1 MSFTTSGLRVSRV
14 RVAPF
19 PAASHGLTLP
29 IYCRP
34 NLFARA
40 ASTSTVTATA
50 AATSRV
56 VARTTSQPKA
66 LATSPRPS
74 SPTLTPTTT
83 TSTTTAAAAAAT
95 QVFSPLLN
103 PPSSTRPPPLDLPIR
118 DPSTSFVT
126 YLYRLGKAYTTFYKT
141 GIKAVF
147 ANRRL
152 LASTPAPSS
161 SSSPPTRAHLLLRQR
176 ARHDLSRLP
185 LFGLVV
191 FICGEL
197 TPLVVLLFP
206 QLTPYTCR
214 IPKQTGVIRRGRR
227 LRRARAARFARS
239 LVDNAGLAG
248 AIAHPSAAGH
258 VCRVLGLTSTVWD
271 RLGTDGPFARSRAD
285 AAVRALARDDAL
297 IREGGGVA
305 ALEDAEVVLAC
316 EDRGIDV
323 RDFQEQEA
331 GSMGELRA
339 RLGRWVGSTEAPRAE
354 EAEDK
359 VRMLLFNMDETI

>member
-1 MSFTTSGLRVSRV
+1 MSFTTSRLRVSRV
-14 RVAPF
+14 RAPF
-19 PAASHGLTLP
+19 LAANHGLTLP
-29 IYCRP
+29 IYCHP

-56 VARTTSQPKA
+56 VARTTSQTKVP
-66 LATSPRPS
+66 ATPPRSS
-74 SPTLTPTTT
+74 SPTLRPTTT
-83 TSTTTAAAAAAT
+83 TTTTTTAAAAAT

-103 PPSSTRPPPLDLPIR
+103 PPSSTRPPPLDLPTR

-152 LASTPAPSS
+152 LAS
-161 SSSPPTRAHLLLRQR
+161 SSSPQTRAHLLLRQR

-185 LFGLVV
+185 LFGLLV

-214 IPKQTGVIRRGRR
+214 IPKQTGVIRRERR

-297 IREGGGVA
+297 IREGGGVG

-359 VRMLLFNMDETI
+359 VRMLLFNMDEAI

>member
-1 MSFTTSGLRVSRV
+1 MSFTTTGLRVSRV
-14 RVAPF
+14 RAPLPNYHHPILF
-19 PAASHGLTLP
+19 P
-29 IYCRP
+29 
-34 NLFARA
+34 RA
-40 ASTSTVTATA
+40 ASTSTVAATA

-56 VARTTSQPKA
+56 VARTTTQTKVPA
-66 LATSPRPS
+66 APPPPS
-74 SPTLTPTTT
+74 SSPLIPTTT
-83 TSTTTAAAAAAT
+83 TTTTAAAAT

-103 PPSSTRPPPLDLPIR
+103 PPASTRPPPLDLPTR
-118 DPSTSFVT
+118 DPSSSYLT

-147 ANRRL
+147 TNRRL
-152 LASTPAPSS
+152 LSATPPSS
-161 SSSPPTRAHLLLRQR
+161 SSAPTRAHLLLRQR

-185 LFGLVV
+185 LFGLLV

-197 TPLVVLLFP
+197 TPFVVLLFP

-214 IPKQTGVIRRGRR
+214 IPKQVGVIRRGSR

-239 LVDNAGLAG
+239 LVDNTGLTA
-248 AIAHPSAAGH
+248 ALAHPSAAGH
-258 VCRVLGLTSTVWD
+258 VCRVLGLTSPVWD

-297 IREGGGVA
+297 IREGGGVG

-323 RDFQEQEA
+323 HDFQEQET
-331 GSMGELRA
+331 GSIGELRA
-339 RLGRWVGSTEAPRAE
+339 RLGRWVSSTAARGIE

-359 VRMLLFNMDETI
+359 VRILLFNMDEKI